1 MKAAVFKAVGQPLAI
16 EHRPDP
22 IPSQGEVVL
31 RVGRCGICSSD
42 LHMTSGHGVSFP
54 VDTVL
59 GHEYAGEVL
68 EVGKGVT
75 SLQAG
80 DLITALPM
88 TGCGACVSCLRG
100 FPFGCSA
107 MQPLMS
113 GYAEYARAS
122 ARFAVKLPQSLSLA
136 DGALIEPLASSL
148 HGVGMAAIKPDSRVV
163 VLGVG
168 TIGLGAIYWAKRA
181 GAARIV
187 AVGRSERHKELA
199 MQMGATHFL
208 VHTDALAQAAAA
220 LLGRPPEIVF
230 ECIGAPGALS
240 MGIDVVAPHGTVIV
254 LGMCTVADSMT
265 PCFAGFKSIVMKFSA
280 AYELRDFETA
290 ADALDGGAVEPRA
303 MVTETISLDGL
314 PEVFE
319 QLRKTPRGCKVLV
332 APGSSDDTLA
342 HS

>member
-1 MKAAVFKAVGQPLAI
+1 MKAAVFKAVGQPLVI

-22 IPSQGEVVL
+22 TPSEGEVVIKI
-31 RVGRCGICSSD
+31 GRCGICSSD

-54 VDTVL
+54 VDTIL

-75 SLQAG
+75 TVKVG

-88 TGCGACVSCLRG
+88 RGCGSCISCLRG
-100 FPFGCSA
+100 FPFGCSS
-107 MQPLMS
+107 MLPLMS
-113 GYAEYARAS
+113 GYAEYALAS

-136 DGALIEPLASSL
+136 DGALIEPLACSL
-148 HGVGMAAIKPDSRVV
+148 HGVAMAGIKPDSRVL

-168 TIGLGAIYWAKRA
+168 TIGLGAIYWAKRS

-208 VHTDALAQAAAA
+208 VRSEALAQAAAA

-230 ECIGAPGALS
+230 ECIGAPGALN
-240 MGIDVVAPHGTVIV
+240 MGIDVVAPQGTLIV

-265 PCFAGFKSIVMKFSA
+265 PCFAGFKNIVMKFSA

-303 MVTETISLDGL
+303 MVTETISLASL
-314 PEVFE
+314 PMVFE
-319 QLRKTPRGCKVLV
+319 QLRKGPRGCKVLV
-332 APGSSDDTLA
+332 APASG
-342 HS
+342 